1 MALKNLQT
9 VLLLAATVTTG
20 LMAGLFAAF
29 AYSVMPGLRRSDD
42 RAFVEVMQNI
52 NKAIINGWFMLC
64 FMGAL
69 VFLIGAAVLA
79 WRGHGR
85 PALPWI
91 VAALVLY
98 LVMFFVTSGVNVP
111 LNNQLAKAGHPRHLA
126 ELAAVRHQFE
136 ARWVTWNV
144 VRAVANL
151 AAFACLAWALVVYGA
166 HRDEPGAAPGRHS
179 AATPGEAWEEGTVT
193 HHMGAEGRRL

>member
-1 MALKNLQT
+1 MTQKSFQT
-9 VLLLAATVTTG
+9 VLLVLGTVTTG

-29 AYSVMPGLRRSDD
+29 AYSVMPGLRRSSD

-52 NKAIINGWFMLC
+52 NKAILNGWFMSC
-64 FMGAL
+64 FVGSL
-69 VFLIGAAVLA
+69 FLLIGAALLA

-98 LVMFFVTSGVNVP
+98 LVMFLVTSGVNVP
-111 LNNQLAKAGHPRHLA
+111 LNDRLARAGDPRHIA
-126 ELAAVRHQFE
+126 DLAAVRQRFE
-136 ARWVTWNV
+136 ARWVAWNV

-151 AAFACLAWALVVYGA
+151 AAFACLVWALVVYGA
-166 HRDEPGAAPGRHS
+166 HRDDRASAGRSS
-179 AATPGEAWEEGTVT
+179 AATPDVARTAGYAAPHVPHGDR
-193 HHMGAEGRRL
+193 GL